1 MRSPWWVAC
10 VLWAVAAVAF
20 AGKGAPPP
28 EAEAG
33 MLVSGRIIV
42 GPDGKPRE
50 YELKDPEKLPE
61 NVRRFLEFHIP
72 RWAFDP
78 PMLDN
83 KPVALDNLMD
93 IHLKAVREGE
103 GMRIQLAGASF
114 RPAAAKTPYEIR
126 PRRMKPPAF
135 PTLPDSV
142 AGDVGAVVY
151 VVLMIGPDGKV
162 LEALDEQVN
171 LHFVP
176 DAQVADA
183 WRKRFVQPTLR
194 AARSWTFD
202 PPVRG
207 EEAVADYWTVRVPV
221 TYHGWKAPR
230 LANQYGRWQAYVPGP
245 RRQVPW
251 VDAAGAREP
260 LEALASDTL
269 YLSGQ
274 EDQLKLLPGQAGT

>member
-1 MRSPWWVAC
+1 
-10 VLWAVAAVAF
+10 
-20 AGKGAPPP
+20 
-28 EAEAG
+28 
-33 MLVSGRIIV
+33 
-42 GPDGKPRE
+42 
-50 YELKDPEKLPE
+50 
-61 NVRRFLEFHIP
+61 
-72 RWAFDP
+72 WAFDP
-78 PMLDN
+78 PRLDN

-114 RPAAAKTPYEIR
+114 RPAAAKTTYEIR

-151 VVLMIGPDGKV
+151 VVLKIGPHGKV

-183 WRKRFVQPTLR
+183 WRKRFAQPTLR

-207 EEAVADYWTVRVPV
+207 EEAVADAWTGRVPAA
-221 TYHGWKAPR
+221 YRGWQAPR
-230 LANQYGRWQAYVPGP
+230 LATQSGRGQADVPGP
-245 RRQVPW
+245 RRQVPG

-260 LEALASDTL
+260 LEALTSDTR
-269 YLSGQ
+269 YPSGQ
-274 EDQLKLLPGQAGT
+274 EGHLKPLPGQAGT